1 MLKLF
6 QEVNNMPRKDILQ
19 FLVASILLILASAGI
34 GLSIA
39 LLLTGNEF
47 YMKLLVIDIV
57 LYLSLSV
64 VDRFIG
70 E

>member
-64 VDRFIG
+64 VNRFIG